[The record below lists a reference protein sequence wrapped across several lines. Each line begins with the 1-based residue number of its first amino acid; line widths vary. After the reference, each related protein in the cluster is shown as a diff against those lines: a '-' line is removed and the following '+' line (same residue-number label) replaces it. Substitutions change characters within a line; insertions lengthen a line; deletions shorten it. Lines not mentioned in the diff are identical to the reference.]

1 MSLVYSVSSC
11 SSVKFFLIY
20 FVTVIWY
27 ILIYPGRLKFFN
39 MIEFSFISIK
49 MLFALKFILSVSN
62 GHSNLPVVLAY
73 YLSLHSVVNHFVFD
87 VLFMFDVKCNLLLL

>member
-1 MSLVYSVSSC
+1 MSLGYSVSSC

-49 MLFALKFILSVSN
+49 MLFALKFVCLVEIELHVPHFYEYEPGIYFISSLLSNFCV
-62 GHSNLPVVLAY
+62 LDVVFPSRL
-73 YLSLHSVVNHFVFD
+73 YLD
-87 VLFMFDVKCNLLLL
+87 

>member
-11 SSVKFFLIY
+11 SSVKFFFIY

-27 ILIYPGRLKFFN
+27 ILFYPGRLNFFN

-49 MLFALKFILSVSN
+49 MLFALKFICLVEIELHAPHFYEYEPGIYFIISLLS
-62 GHSNLPVVLAY
+62 
-73 YLSLHSVVNHFVFD
+73 
-87 VLFMFDVKCNLLLL
+87 